1 MYVGEVPMRRSTDRI
16 LTTHAGSL
24 PRPPALREAWSRPTE
39 GPQQQSE
46 LQALLRASVSEVV
59 AEQRKVAVDIP
70 NDGEFGKPMRSAS
83 DPAAWGTYI
92 FNRLSGFGPAPPDAV
107 APDRAVAGQRMRIVG
122 LRWEQREFSEFYA
135 TSNLGVPS
143 TASRPAC
150 IGPISYAD
158 NDALRRDLANLKS
171 ATDAAGIEEAFV
183 TSIAPGSLEMFCRG
197 QNGYYS
203 TAESFLDAIAAA
215 VRIEYRAIVE
225 AGFVLQ
231 LDDPGLPDTWDMLDP
246 HPTLEQYKRYAMLRV
261 EALNHALV
269 GIPEDR
275 VRYHICWGSWHGPH
289 TTDIPLRD
297 IVDVML
303 RVKAQAYS
311 VEAGNVRHEHEY
323 KIWREVKLP
332 DGKILI
338 PGVVSHATNVVE
350 HPELVA
356 DRILAYAKAVGR
368 ENVVAGTD
376 CGLGGRVH
384 TQIAWAKLRA
394 LAEGARLAS
403 KELWH

>member
-1 MYVGEVPMRRSTDRI
+1 MRRSTDRI

-24 PRPPALREAWSRPTE
+24 PRPPALREAWSKPTE

-261 EALNHALV
+261 EALNHALA

-384 TQIAWAKLRA
+384 AQIAWAKLRA